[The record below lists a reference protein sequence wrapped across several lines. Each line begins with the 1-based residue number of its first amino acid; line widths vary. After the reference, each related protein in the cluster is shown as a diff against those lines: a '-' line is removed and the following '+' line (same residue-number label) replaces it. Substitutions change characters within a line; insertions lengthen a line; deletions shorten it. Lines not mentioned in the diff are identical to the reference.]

1 MKGTRTAARL
11 NRIASLAS
19 LCLACVL
26 IGIKLWAWIAT
37 GSVAMLTSAIDAIVD
52 AGAAI
57 ATFAGVRYAA
67 KPADRDHRFGHGKA
81 EALAAFV
88 QAMFLAGAAVVLV
101 FQSVERL
108 INPEPLV
115 NLGLGFWIIIG
126 STIAAAGLVAMQS
139 WVTRRTASTA
149 IAADKAHYLTDIAV
163 NLAVLAAFAVTALT
177 GWVSADPA
185 FALGISLYML
195 WNVKSITQHA
205 LRQLLDRELST
216 QDRHRIRDAVLAT
229 SGVHALHD
237 LRTRDAGD
245 RVFVEFHLEVD
256 GNLTVTHGHAVSEAA
271 EAVVAALFPGGA
283 DTVVHIEPAGIK
295 DSRLDAMV
303 GGRA

>member
-1 MKGTRTAARL
+1 MKGTRAAARL
-11 NRIASLAS
+11 NRLASLAS
-19 LCLACVL
+19 LGLACVL
-26 IGIKLWAWIAT
+26 IAVKIWAWIAT

-67 KPADRDHRFGHGKA
+67 KPADRDHRFGHGKG

-216 QDRHRIRDAVLAT
+216 QDRHRIRDAVLAVT
-229 SGVHALHD
+229 GVHALHD

-271 EAVVAALFPGGA
+271 EAAVSELFPGGV

-295 DSRLDAMV
+295 DARLDAAL
-303 GGRA
+303 GGRG

>member
-1 MKGTRTAARL
+1 MKGTKAADRMNRL
-11 NRIASLAS
+11 ASLAS
-19 LCLACVL
+19 LCVACVL

-57 ATFAGVRYAA
+57 ATFVGVRYAA
-67 KPADRDHRFGHGKA
+67 RPADRDHRFGHGKA

-108 INPEPLV
+108 INPEPLAH
-115 NLGLGFWIIIG
+115 LGLGLWIIIA
-126 STIAAAGLVAMQS
+126 STAAAAGLVAMQS

-216 QDRHRIRDAVLAT
+216 PERHRIRDAVLAVP
-229 SGVHALHD
+229 GAEAIHD

-245 RVFVEFHLEVD
+245 RVFVEFHLEVE
-256 GNLTVTHGHAVSEAA
+256 GNLTVTEGHAVSEAA
-271 EAVVAALFPGGA
+271 EAAVGALFPSA
-283 DTVVHIEPAGIK
+283 ETNVHIEPAGIK
-295 DSRLDAMV
+295 DARLDAALA
-303 GGRA
+303 GRA